1 MKLNTI
7 RDVTLPA
14 FRTARAT
21 FISVFLM
28 AAVILGLLAMHGAG
42 NQPLPYSADGSGVA
56 HVDEHSGT
64 ALVSV
69 SGSTTAAAQEIGA
82 ACGDECM
89 SNMLGCVLM
98 IMTCAL
104 MIALAVA
111 LIVANR
117 PAVYKQLKD
126 AGDRVREAIRDIS
139 TLFRRPDLNVLSIS
153 RT

>member
-7 RDVTLPA
+7 RHVMLPA

-21 FISVFLM
+21 FVSVFLM

-42 NQPLPYSADGSGVA
+42 NQHLPHSAAESSVA
-56 HVDEHSGT
+56 HVDEHSST
-64 ALVSV
+64 ATAGA
-69 SGSTTAAAQEIGA
+69 GSAVTPAQEIVA

-89 SNMLGCVLM
+89 SNMLGCMLM
-98 IMTCAL
+98 VMTCAL

-126 AGDRVREAIRDIS
+126 AGDRLREAVRDIS
-139 TLFRRPDLNVLSIS
+139 TLFHRPDLNVLSIS

>member
-7 RDVTLPA
+7 RHVMLPA

-21 FISVFLM
+21 FVSVFLM

-42 NQPLPYSADGSGVA
+42 NQHLPHSAAESSVA
-56 HVDEHSGT
+56 HVDEHS
-64 ALVSV
+64 S
-69 SGSTTAAAQEIGA
+69 TAAGAGSAVAPAQEIVA
-82 ACGDECM
+82 ACSDECM
-89 SNMLGCVLM
+89 SNMLGCMLM
-98 IMTCAL
+98 VMTCAL

-126 AGDRVREAIRDIS
+126 AGDRVREAVSDIS
-139 TLFRRPDLNVLSIS
+139 TLFHRPDLNVLSIS